1 MELNCINR
9 KTEHPL
15 KNSAEFALK
24 MAATPFSLE
33 GVLTYLA
40 ETFTAGVIQSYQG
53 QGILENLPLAE
64 RQDPLQDFT
73 KFNPQDT
80 VFQEYDAPPDDDSKM
95 AWKRSRPEKW
105 WMSLWKAMKHAF
117 YIQIVGGMA
126 LGSLAILILI
136 LDFNSVDLCFDK
148 QSTNWKALTKR
159 TQAVIVTAATSE
171 AYVVQMW
178 TLLVVLV
185 MFGWPVIKKLNLLT
199 LNLLGAFLDSCY
211 RLYLQV
217 YGNYMVSWRSLPLNG
232 LFVSLLLMNSLLLG
246 REVAKNNEALT
257 TRRSKIKK
265 TLKVSAMLTA
275 QFAFGIPITFYL
287 VYKLIPLYREANETI
302 RVIIAGGLPLVTA
315 IPKVIVRLAA
325 QRIDFFHPGDAH
337 VLLSVLYYASA
348 IVFRVM
354 QADLTS
360 LRLFI
365 ALSFA
370 HGAADLL
377 ERVTIVLRDY
387 FWYFIYKKLKRD
399 GRETFIVA
407 NKFRTPRSMRFI
419 ADMSIQIILG
429 ESTALIAAVG
439 FIQLFKFMYS
449 PETSSSSNV
458 QFVTQFFVRVSIA
471 LSIDFFFNSFSFWLQ
486 MSYLNVAVVRVWKK
500 KWRKHMLVAF
510 ILTALTLCYFTT
522 HLFAVVEAKNTA
534 GAKKPAFNCTRPFAK
549 F

>member
-9 KTEHPL
+9 KTEHPQ

-24 MAATPFSLE
+24 MAATSFSLE

-95 AWKRSRPEKW
+95 AWKRSRPKKW

-399 GRETFIVA
+399 GRETFIAA

>member
-265 TLKVSAMLTA
+265 TLKVSAMLMA

-287 VYKLIPLYREANETI
+287 VYKLIPLYREANETM

-399 GRETFIVA
+399 GRETFIAA